1 MASAAPPL
9 LLDLAWAVV
18 TVQLMIISFWQSS
31 QDLRRR
37 MYASQP
43 LPPSPLPIDDEAAVV
58 LKKRR
63 RLLQPKSVWDAE
75 QVRPRPRAR
84 AAQS

>member
-1 MASAAPPL
+1 
-9 LLDLAWAVV
+9 
-18 TVQLMIISFWQSS
+18 
-31 QDLRRR
+31 
-37 MYASQP
+37 MYASPP

-75 QVRPRPRAR
+75 QVRLRPRAR
-84 AAQS
+84 AAPS

>member
-37 MYASQP
+37 MYASPP

-75 QVRPRPRAR
+75 QVRLRPRAR
-84 AAQS
+84 ASPS